1 MHTGAHLGQRPVG
14 SDLEGECWGKPLR
27 RMLSQTPTANAGSN
41 PDGECWGQTPRAQP
55 EGSDPLVVGV
65 QCLLLTAARSPL
77 G

>member
-1 MHTGAHLGQRPVG
+1 MLG
-14 SDLEGECWGKPLR
+14 SD
-27 RMLSQTPTANAGSN
+27 